1 MNNIIITLKRFF
13 QNKNTVTILGVIVII
28 GLLYFGYNN
37 QIEKQVR
44 PVRNIPIASQ
54 DIQPRTLITEE
65 MITYIDIAP
74 IVLQNNVMT
83 QSNLVVGMYTN
94 YNSVVPKGSMFYS
107 NVLVKKEELPDAA
120 FEKVKEGEV
129 VVRMDVDI
137 NTTYGNS
144 IFPGNKIDIYM
155 KAETLEGQLI
165 VGKLLENV
173 EVIAVKDSSG
183 NHVFENTTDRR
194 TPSTLIFGLIPE
206 YNILFLKAKYLVARS
221 VELFPVPHG
230 GTVPKTGATH
240 TPSQNLKDM
249 INAESIP
256 NDELIE
262 SEAPSIEDENDLAG
276 DLNLQGSID
285 LPQNE
290 TEGR

>member
-1 MNNIIITLKRFF
+1 MNNLIITLKRFF

-28 GLLYFGYNN
+28 GILYFGYNS

-44 PVRNIPIASQ
+44 PVRNIPVANQ

-65 MITYIDIAP
+65 MITYVDIAP
-74 IVLQNNVMT
+74 IVLQGNVIT
-83 QSNLVVGMYTN
+83 ESNFVVGMYTN
-94 YNSVVPKGSMFYS
+94 YNTVVPKGSMFYT

-120 FEKVKEGEV
+120 FEKIKEGEV
-129 VVRMDVDI
+129 VVKMDVDI

-155 KAETLEGQLI
+155 KAETLEGQLM
-165 VGKLLENV
+165 VGKLFENV
-173 EVIAVKDSSG
+173 EVIAVKDSNG
-183 NHVFENTTDRR
+183 NHVFENTTDTR

-206 YNILFLKAKYLVARS
+206 YNILFLKAKYLSVRS

-230 GTVPKTGATH
+230 GAVVQPGATQVS
-240 TPSQNLKDM
+240 SQNLKEF
-249 INAESIP
+249 INAHSTP

-262 SEAPSIEDENDLAG
+262 TETPADNVPEN
-276 DLNLQGSID
+276 I
-285 LPQNE
+285 LPINP
-290 TEGR
+290 TEVEE